1 MGDADQLRG
10 FLPDQGEVVNS
21 AITGTYHRTNKL
33 PISSRISS
41 LFGLKTPAIP
51 ASILALPY
59 HRHLNSYP
67 PQMSVQDMQI
77 KSGIFPCEAI
87 IVEAGKLRS
96 LFPCRRLPVMPEV
109 L

>member
-21 AITGTYHRTNKL
+21 AITGTYHRTKKL

-77 KSGIFPCEAI
+77 KSVRWIKSGIFPCEGI
-87 IVEAGKLRS
+87 IVEAGS
-96 LFPCRRLPVMPEV
+96 DC
-109 L
+109 